1 MVIVV
6 VEGHAERVEKDVG
19 RYEVVKLTVFDHAD
33 HELARL
39 IIVVEFTAEGGGCFA
54 DDAPIDNKLTWFKDS
69 SHLCCH

>member
-6 VEGHAERVEKDVG
+6 VEGHAERVEEDVG

-39 IIVVEFTAEGGGCFA
+39 IIVVEFTAEGGSRFA
-54 DDAPIDNKLTWFKDS
+54 DHPPIHNELTWFQDS